1 VGAGSGQR
9 GDSVKASEVVHKY
22 RWQTV
27 IGLVLLLGIGAVLWS
42 WRADQQE
49 APSYRE
55 VSVTRGDIQ
64 MTILSTG
71 IVQPKNRLEIK
82 APIPG
87 RAEQVLVDQGDRVK
101 KGQVLAWMSSTER
114 AALMDAARAKGP
126 EELKRWEELYRPTP
140 ILAPLDGTLITRNL
154 EPGQTFTSADAV
166 FVMSDYLIVNA
177 QVDETDLA
185 QIRLRQPA
193 DIVLDA
199 YPDHPFTGKVDQ
211 IAYDATTVNNVT
223 TYNVEILPTKTPA
236 FMRSGMTANVS
247 FVQASR
253 HDVLLV
259 PADAVKVRE
268 GRSTV
273 LLAPAQKNGKPV
285 EQEIKTGLSDGKHA
299 EVLDGVTEGQRL
311 LVLRIRTGGSGA
323 ANPFSPFGR
332 RH

>member
-1 VGAGSGQR
+1 VKGSE
-9 GDSVKASEVVHKY
+9 AVHKY
-22 RWQTV
+22 RWQ
-27 IGLVLLLGIGAVLWS
+27 IAIGALLVVGVSGALWY
-42 WRADQQE
+42 WYAGGQA
-49 APSYRE
+49 APVYRE
-55 VSVTRGDIQ
+55 VGVTRGDLQ
-64 MTILSTG
+64 LTILSTG
-71 IVQPKNRLEIK
+71 VVQPKNRLEIK

-87 RAEQVLVDQGDRVK
+87 RAEQVLVDQGDKVH
-101 KGQVLAWMSSTER
+101 KGQILAWMSSTER
-114 AALMDAARAKGP
+114 AALMDAARSKGP

-193 DIVLDA
+193 SIVLDA
-199 YPDHPFTGKVDQ
+199 YPDRPFTGKVDQ
-211 IAYDATTVNNVT
+211 IAYDAKTVNNVT
-223 TYNVEILPTKTPA
+223 TYDVEVLPTKTPA

-259 PADAVKVRE
+259 PADAVKVRD

-273 LLAPAQKNGKPV
+273 LLAPAQKGGQPV
-285 EQEIKTGLSDGKHA
+285 EQEIKTGLSDGKHIEA
-299 EVLDGVTEGQRL
+299 LDGVTEGQRL
-311 LVLRIRTGGSGA
+311 LVMRIRTGNGA
-323 ANPFSPFGR
+323 GANPFSPFSR

>member
-1 VGAGSGQR
+1 VGAGTGQR
-9 GDSVKASEVVHKY
+9 GDSVKVSEVVHKY
-22 RWQTV
+22 RWQIV
-27 IGLVLLLGIGAVLWS
+27 IGLVLLLGIGAVLWTR
-42 WRADQQE
+42 RANQQE

-55 VSVTRGDIQ
+55 VSVMRGDIQ

-140 ILAPLDGTLITRNL
+140 ILAPLDGMLITRNL

-193 DIVLDA
+193 DIALDA
-199 YPDHPFTGKVDQ
+199 YPDRPFTGKVDQ
-211 IAYDATTVNNVT
+211 IAYDAKTVNNVT
-223 TYNVEILPTKTPA
+223 TYDVEVLPTRTPA

-285 EQEIKTGLSDGKHA
+285 EQEIKTGLSDGKHV
-299 EVLDGVTEGQRL
+299 EVLDGVNEGQKL
-311 LVLRIRTGGSGA
+311 LVTRIRTGGSGA

>member
-1 VGAGSGQR
+1 MGADTGQR
-9 GDSVKASEVVHKY
+9 GDSVKGSEAVRKY
-22 RWQTV
+22 RWL
-27 IGLVLLLGIGAVLWS
+27 IAIGAVLLIGAGAALWT

-49 APSYRE
+49 APAYRE
-55 VSVTRGDIQ
+55 ASVTRGDVQ
-64 MTILSTG
+64 VTILSTG

-87 RAEQVLVDQGDRVK
+87 RAEQVLVDQGYRVK

-114 AALMDAARAKGP
+114 AALLDAARARGP

-154 EPGQTFTSADAV
+154 EPGQVFTSADAV

-185 QIRLRQPA
+185 QIRLGQPA
-193 DIVLDA
+193 SIELDA
-199 YPDHPFTGKVDQ
+199 YPDRPFTGKVDQ
-211 IAYDATTVNNVT
+211 IAYDAKTVNNVT
-223 TYNVEILPTKTPA
+223 TYDVEVLPAKTPA

-259 PADAVKVRE
+259 PADAVKVHE

-273 LLAPAQKNGKPV
+273 LLAPAQKNAKPV
-285 EQEIKTGLSDGKHA
+285 EQQIKTGLTDGKHV
-299 EVLDGVTEGQRL
+299 EVLDGLAEGQK
-311 LVLRIRTGGSGA
+311 VLIMRIQAGKAGA